1 MKLSALVSSALAI
14 ILALGVA
21 ACDTPRE
28 QEAFETVA
36 VTPFMGAP
44 MLGDP
49 NAPVTLVE
57 YASTTCG
64 HCKGFHD
71 QVFPDL
77 KAKYIDTGKVKLH
90 FIMMP
95 TQPVGI
101 ALAGEAIARCA
112 GEAKYFDVID
122 TLFDAQDTLFSAA
135 QNPWLLQQELRG
147 IGETYGLDK
156 NEVGSCMDD
165 EAIVEMTRAGVQ
177 AAPPEITGTP
187 SFVING
193 VKLELESLDD
203 LSAALDAAVA
213 AAGVPV
219 VGPVAPPSN

>member
-1 MKLSALVSSALAI
+1 MKLYALAALV
-14 ILALGVA
+14 ALGLS
-21 ACDTPRE
+21 ACDTPRAPE
-28 QEAFETVA
+28 PFETVA
-36 VTPFMGAP
+36 ISPFMGAP

-90 FIMMP
+90 FVMMP
-95 TQPVGI
+95 TQPVAI

-122 TLFDAQDTLFSAA
+122 TLFDAQETLYSAA
-135 QNPWLLQQELRG
+135 SNPWLLQQELRG
-147 IGETYGLDK
+147 IGETYGLSKDQ
-156 NEVGSCMDD
+156 VGSCIDD
-165 EAIVEMTRAGVQ
+165 TGIVELTRAGVR
-177 AAPPEITGTP
+177 AAPADITGTP

-203 LSAALDAAVA
+203 LSAALDAAI
-213 AAGVPV
+213 AAG
-219 VGPVAPPSN
+219 APAAPAE

>member
-1 MKLSALVSSALAI
+1 MRLSALAV

-21 ACDTPRE
+21 ACDTPRAP
-28 QEAFETVA
+28 EAFETVA

-77 KAKYIDTGKVKLH
+77 KAKYIDTGKVKLQ

-95 TQPVGI
+95 TQPVAI

-122 TLFDAQDTLFSAA
+122 TLFDAQETLYSAA

-156 NEVGSCMDD
+156 NQVGSCIDD
-165 EAIVEMTRAGVQ
+165 KAIVEMTRAGVR
-177 AAPPEITGTP
+177 AAPESITGTP

-193 VKLELESLDD
+193 VKLELETLDD
-203 LSAALDAAVA
+203 LSAALDAAIAEA
-213 AAGVPV
+213 AVPA
-219 VGPVAPPSN
+219 APKSASPAAQ

>member
-1 MKLSALVSSALAI
+1 MRLSALAV
-14 ILALGVA
+14 ILALGVT

-28 QEAFETVA
+28 PEAFETVA
-36 VTPFMGAP
+36 ITPFMGAS

-49 NAPVTLVE
+49 SAPVTLVE

-95 TQPVGI
+95 TQPVAI
-101 ALAGEAIARCA
+101 ALAGEALARCA
-112 GEAKYFDVID
+112 GESKYFDVID
-122 TLFDAQDTLFSAA
+122 TLFDAQDTLFAA
-135 QNPWLLQQELRG
+135 ANNPWLLQQELRG

-156 NEVGSCMDD
+156 NQVGSCIDD
-165 EAIVEMTRAGVQ
+165 KAIVEMTRAGVRQ
-177 AAPPEITGTP
+177 APKEITGTP

-193 VKLELESLDD
+193 VKLELETLDD
-203 LSAALDAAVA
+203 LSAALDAAIA
-213 AAGVPV
+213 AAAVPA
-219 VGPVAPPSN
+219 APEPASSAAQ